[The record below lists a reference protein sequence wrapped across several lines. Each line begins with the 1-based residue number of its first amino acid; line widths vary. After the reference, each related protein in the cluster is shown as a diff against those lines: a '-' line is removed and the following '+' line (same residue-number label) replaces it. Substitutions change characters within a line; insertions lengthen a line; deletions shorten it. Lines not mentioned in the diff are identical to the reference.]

1 MGVSTSEVIPIGEK
15 KQIQPL
21 VRMQSL
27 DIEEAHIF
35 LLHFSG
41 LSLLFPQ
48 SITLPTEICPEHR
61 TQDSIN
67 DAYKRDL
74 VSRSLSSESVNMLS
88 GGK

>member
-1 MGVSTSEVIPIGEK
+1 MGVSTFEVTPIGEK

-48 SITLPTEICPEHR
+48 SINPPTEICAEHQ

-67 DAYKRDL
+67 DAYKREH
-74 VSRSLSSESVNMLS
+74 VSRSSAVNQ
-88 GGK
+88 